1 MKVIEG
7 YRISPGIAVGPVY
20 YIERTNYFVPKVN
33 LKAQEVPLELLKFRK
48 AVGKAITEL
57 NELKE
62 LLKDKLS
69 NDQLQLINAQ
79 LMAIADEEMIK
90 EVFKHVT
97 RSRKNVAWAYNE
109 VMSHYERMLGD
120 SSSRYQSE
128 RMVDLSDVKRR
139 VLHHLLFNEKYNAP
153 KIQVPSIVICERIAP
168 SDLIHL
174 HGQEILG
181 IITRYGGYD
190 SHSGILAR
198 ALNIPYV
205 SGINID
211 EISDSDKV
219 VLDADTAR
227 VFVNPDSVLEKE
239 YLERQKKFR
248 QRIDIKSI
256 EGEEH
261 QTRDGVKIGIYVNA
275 GFYEEVKLIKP
286 SVVKGIGL
294 FRTEYICFE
303 KNAIPD
309 EDEQFEL
316 YTKVLLHMDGKPV
329 TFRIFDFGRDKILDI
344 LDIKALRKKEI
355 LEDTGGIRFALENP
369 SLLVTQFRALI
380 RSSTNGEIKILL
392 PLVNEVEEV
401 ERARALFK
409 KVMNETDCRSL
420 GCKTDIPIGVM
431 IETDRAI
438 ENLEGLAQK
447 ADFLSIGTNDLAVYL
462 LGKKRDEYMIKNHYH
477 PEMFRAVKKVVEV
490 GEKFNIPVY
499 VCGEMAADPIAL
511 IGLMGVGIRS
521 ISVNL
526 SSLKIVTELI
536 AGINHKEIRKLEK
549 LILKERDIVSLY
561 KLLNETYLDAV
572 KNQT

>member
-7 YRISPGIAVGPVY
+7 YKISPGIAVGPVY
-20 YIERTNYFVPKVN
+20 YIERTNYFVPKTR
-33 LKAQEVPLELLKFRK
+33 LKTQDIPLELLKFRK
-48 AVGKAITEL
+48 AIGKAVTEL

-69 NDQLQLINAQ
+69 EDQLQLINAQ

-90 EVFKHVT
+90 EVFRNVT
-97 RSRKNVAWAYNE
+97 RSRKNVAWAYDE
-109 VMSHYERMLGD
+109 VMSQYEKMLEG

-153 KIQVPSIVICERIAP
+153 KIQVPSIVICERITP

-174 HGQEILG
+174 HDQEILG

-190 SHSGILAR
+190 SHTGILAR

-211 EISDSDKV
+211 DISDSDRV
-219 VLDADTAR
+219 VLDADTAK
-227 VFVNPDSVLEKE
+227 VFVNPEPTLEKE

-256 EGEEH
+256 KEKEH
-261 QTRDGVKIGIYVNA
+261 RTRDGVEINVYVNA

-329 TFRIFDFGRDKILDI
+329 TFRTFDFGRDKILDI

-355 LEDTGGIRFALENP
+355 LEDTGGIKFTLENP

-392 PLVNEVEEV
+392 PLVNEVEEL
-401 ERARALFK
+401 EKAKTLFK
-409 KVMNETDCRSL
+409 KVMGETDCRSL
-420 GCKTDIPIGVM
+420 GCRTDIPIGVM
-431 IETDRAI
+431 IETDKAI
-438 ENLEGLAQK
+438 ENLEDLAQQ

-462 LGKKRDEYMIKNHYH
+462 LGKERDEYMMKNHYH
-477 PEMFRAVKKVVEV
+477 PEMFRAVKKVIET
-490 GEKFNIPVY
+490 GEKYNIPVY
-499 VCGEMAADPIAL
+499 ICGEMAADPIAL
-511 IGLMGVGIRS
+511 IGLIGVGIRS

-526 SSLKIVTELI
+526 SSFKVVTELI
-536 AGINHKEIRKLEK
+536 ASIDYKETRKLEK
-549 LILKERDIVSLY
+549 LILKEKDIVSLY
-561 KLLNETYLDAV
+561 KLLNKAYLDAV
-572 KNQT
+572 KNQA